1 MKNKKETKV
10 SYIGLGCA
18 KNQVDFEYLIGE
30 LSNDGFVAES
40 DPKKCDAV
48 IINTCGFIEAAVKES
63 IDTILEMNETI
74 PNKSKL
80 IVTGC
85 MSERYKDEI
94 LKEIPEID
102 FVTGV
107 GKLTEA
113 ADFLRKEFNI
123 EKHDGSYLRQITN
136 SPYYAYLK
144 ISEGCNN
151 ACAFCIIPSIRGT
164 LKSRT
169 IEDIEK
175 ETEELVNRGV
185 KEIVVISQDTTQYGF
200 DNYKQEKL
208 LELMTRLTS
217 KFKDTFFRMLYLN
230 PEGVSRDVIKFVA
243 DTPNVIKYFE
253 IPVQHA
259 SDKILT
265 SMRRAST
272 RADIDRVFD
281 TVRELCPEAFI
292 RTTFIIGYP
301 GETEEDFMEVYK
313 FIETKKPDYAGFFP
327 FYQEEGAEASS
338 FPDQIDEKVKVARI
352 KKLQSLQK
360 KVTSSRL
367 KEYKKK
373 EFLCFI
379 EKENDEFE
387 FILEGRAIF
396 QAPDTDG
403 KMYVTDGIADKGAGP
418 YTAIVNKIA
427 YPDIYVTLCQDHRGN

>member
-1 MKNKKETKV
+1 MTTKKTTKI

-30 LSNDGFVAES
+30 LSNDGFVAEN
-40 DPKKCDAV
+40 DPKQCDAV

-63 IDTILEMNETI
+63 IDTILEMNATI

-85 MSERYKDEI
+85 MSERYKDDI
-94 LKEIPEID
+94 LKEMPEID

-107 GKLTEA
+107 GKLTDA

-123 EKHDGSYLRQITN
+123 EKHEGHYLREITN

-151 ACAFCIIPSIRGT
+151 ECTFCIIPTIRGK
-164 LKSRT
+164 LHSRT
-169 IEDIEK
+169 MEDIEQ
-175 ETEELVNRGV
+175 ETEELVKRGV

-200 DNYKQEKL
+200 DNYKAEKII
-208 LELMTRLTS
+208 ELMTRLTS
-217 KFKDTFFRMLYLN
+217 KFKDTYFRMLYLN
-230 PEGVSRDVIKFVA
+230 PEGVSRELIQFVA

-259 SDKILT
+259 SDKILS
-265 SMRRAST
+265 SMQRAST
-272 RADIDRVFD
+272 RETIDRVFD

-292 RTTFIIGYP
+292 RTTFIVGFP
-301 GETEEDFMEVYK
+301 GETEEDFQEICK
-313 FIETKKPDYAGFFP
+313 FIETKKPDFAGFFP
-327 FYQEEGAEASS
+327 FYQEDRAPASQYEE
-338 FPDQIDEKVKVARI
+338 QIDLKIKKERI
-352 KKLQSLQK
+352 KKAQSIQK
-360 KVTSSRL
+360 KVTSARL
-367 KEYKKK
+367 REYKKK

-379 EKENDEFE
+379 EKQNDDFE

-418 YTAIVNKIA
+418 YTAIVNKVA
-427 YPDIYVTLCQDHRGN
+427 YPDIYVTLIQDPRG